1 MTRGCL
7 RSFVRTSYFWT
18 TEKDTQK
25 GRSLSVFP
33 VSAGKAGVGISLDF
47 IFCVVKRC
55 LAAVVGYVWDPHA
68 HGQGCGELE
77 TGPSAVLLREAGG
90 RGG

>member
-1 MTRGCL
+1 MKWGCW
-7 RSFVRTSYFWT
+7 RSFVRALYFWT

-25 GRSLSVFP
+25 GRSLSVFT
-33 VSAGKAGVGISLDF
+33 VSPGKAGVGISLDF

-55 LAAVVGYVWDPHA
+55 LAAVEGYIWDPQA

-77 TGPSAVLLREAGG
+77 TGPSAVLLGEAGG